1 MTFSIVGHCPRTDM
15 AGVAITTSSICVGS
29 RCPHVLAGAGAV
41 TTQNVTDPSIGP
53 EVLAHLAAGATAEA
67 ALAAVMKD
75 RPHSDYRQVAVV
87 DLAGNVAHV
96 TGAHILGTNA
106 VATGAGTGAEMGVDL
121 GVVSG
126 VGTGIGTGTGCVAAG
141 NLLSNRDVPTAMVA
155 SFAAGADL
163 HLVDRLLTALQA
175 GIDAGGEEGPTHSAA
190 LLVAHRNSWPLVDL
204 RVDWTEECTGLVL
217 RRLWDAYEPQM
228 EAYNLRALDPSAAPS
243 YGVAGDE

>member
-53 EVLAHLAAGATAEA
+53 EVLAHLAAGAPAEA
-67 ALAAVMKD
+67 ALAAVMTD

-106 VATGAGTGAEMGVDL
+106 VATGADIGTEMGADM
-121 GVVSG
+121 GV
-126 VGTGIGTGTGCVAAG
+126 GTGTGCVAAG
-141 NLLSNRDVPTAMVA
+141 NLLSSRDVPTAMVA

-163 HLVDRLLTALQA
+163 HLADRLLTALQA

-204 RVDWTEECTGLVL
+204 RVDWTEECPGLVL

>member
-15 AGVAITTSSICVGS
+15 VGVAITTSSICVGR

-53 EVLAHLAAGATAEA
+53 EVLAHLAAGAPAEA
-67 ALAAVMKD
+67 ALAAVMTD

-96 TGAHILGTNA
+96 TGTHILGTNA
-106 VATGAGTGAEMGVDL
+106 VATGADIGTEMGADM
-121 GVVSG
+121 GV
-126 VGTGIGTGTGCVAAG
+126 GTGTGCVAAG
-141 NLLSNRDVPTAMVA
+141 NLLSSRDVPTAMVA

-163 HLVDRLLTALQA
+163 HLADRLLTALQA

-204 RVDWTEECTGLVL
+204 RVDWTEECPGLVL

>member
-53 EVLAHLAAGATAEA
+53 EVLAHLAAGAPAEA
-67 ALAAVMKD
+67 ALAAVMTD

-106 VATGAGTGAEMGVDL
+106 VATGADMGV
-121 GVVSG
+121 
-126 VGTGIGTGTGCVAAG
+126 GTGTGCVAAG
-141 NLLSNRDVPTAMVA
+141 NLLSSRDVPTAMVA

-163 HLVDRLLTALQA
+163 HLADRLLTALQA

-204 RVDWTEECTGLVL
+204 RVDWTEECPGLVL

>member
-1 MTFSIVGHCPRTDM
+1 
-15 AGVAITTSSICVGS
+15 
-29 RCPHVLAGAGAV
+29 VLAGAGAV

-53 EVLAHLAAGATAEA
+53 EVLAHLAAGASAEA
-67 ALAAVMKD
+67 ALAEVMSD

-106 VATGAGTGAEMGVDL
+106 VATGADTGVD
-121 GVVSG
+121 SG

-141 NLLSNRDVPTAMVA
+141 NLLSSRDVPTAMVA

-163 HLVDRLLTALQA
+163 HLADRLLTALQA

-204 RVDWTEECTGLVL
+204 RVDWTEECPGLVL

>member
-1 MTFSIVGHCPRTDM
+1 M

-53 EVLAHLAAGATAEA
+53 EVLAHLAAGASAEA
-67 ALAAVMKD
+67 ALAAVMTD

-106 VATGAGTGAEMGVDL
+106 VATGVD
-121 GVVSG
+121 SG

-141 NLLSNRDVPTAMVA
+141 NLLSSRDVPTAMVA

-163 HLVDRLLTALQA
+163 HLADRLLTALQA

-204 RVDWTEECTGLVL
+204 RVDWTEECPGLVL

>member
-1 MTFSIVGHCPRTDM
+1 MTFSIVGHCPKTDM

-53 EVLAHLAAGATAEA
+53 AVLAQLAAGATAAA
-67 ALAAVMKD
+67 ALAAVMAD
-75 RPHSDYRQVAVV
+75 RTHIDYRQVALV
-87 DLAGNVAHV
+87 DLAGNVAHF
-96 TGAHILGTNA
+96 TGVNILGTNA
-106 VATGAGTGAEMGVDL
+106 VATG
-121 GVVSG
+121 
-126 VGTGIGTGTGCVAAG
+126 VGCIAAG
-141 NLLSNRDVPTAMVA
+141 NLLASEAVPTAMVA
-155 SFAAGADL
+155 SFAAGAGL
-163 HLVDRLLTALQA
+163 HLADRLLTALQA

-204 RVDWTEECTGLVL
+204 RVDWTEECPGLVL

-228 EAYNLRALDPSAAPS
+228 QAYNLRALDPSAAPS

>member
-1 MTFSIVGHCPRTDM
+1 
-15 AGVAITTSSICVGS
+15 
-29 RCPHVLAGAGAV
+29 
-41 TTQNVTDPSIGP
+41 
-53 EVLAHLAAGATAEA
+53 VLAHLAAGASAEA
-67 ALAAVMKD
+67 ALAAVMTD

-106 VATGAGTGAEMGVDL
+106 VATGADTGVD
-121 GVVSG
+121 SG

-141 NLLSNRDVPTAMVA
+141 NLLSSRDVPTAMVA

-163 HLVDRLLTALQA
+163 HLADRLLTALQA

-204 RVDWTEECTGLVL
+204 RVDWTEECPGLVL

>member
-1 MTFSIVGHCPRTDM
+1 MTFSIVGSCEHTGM

-53 EVLAHLAAGATAEA
+53 EVLAHLAAGASAEA
-67 ALAAVMKD
+67 ALAAVMTD

-106 VATGAGTGAEMGVDL
+106 VATCADLGAEMGV
-121 GVVSG
+121 
-126 VGTGIGTGTGCVAAG
+126 GTGTGCVAAG
-141 NLLSNRDVPTAMVA
+141 NLLSSRGVTTAMVA

-163 HLVDRLLTALQA
+163 HLADRLLTALQA

-204 RVDWTEECTGLVL
+204 RVDWTEECPGLVL

>member
-53 EVLAHLAAGATAEA
+53 EVLAHLAAGAPAEA
-67 ALAAVMKD
+67 ALAAVMTD

-106 VATGAGTGAEMGVDL
+106 VATGADMGADMGV
-121 GVVSG
+121 
-126 VGTGIGTGTGCVAAG
+126 GTGTGCVAAG
-141 NLLSNRDVPTAMVA
+141 NLLSSRDVPTAMVA

-163 HLVDRLLTALQA
+163 HLADRLLTALQA

-204 RVDWTEECTGLVL
+204 RVDWTEECPGLVL

>member
-53 EVLAHLAAGATAEA
+53 EVLAHLAAGASAEA
-67 ALAAVMKD
+67 ALAEVMSD

-106 VATGAGTGAEMGVDL
+106 VATGADTGVD
-121 GVVSG
+121 SG

-141 NLLSNRDVPTAMVA
+141 NLLSSRDVPTAMVA

-163 HLVDRLLTALQA
+163 HLADRLLTALQA

-204 RVDWTEECTGLVL
+204 RVDWTEECPGLVL